1 MTVMLQISGSSMHFL
16 VENGKRY
23 KMRPFGGQTM
33 IPCDSLCIC
42 SSSHIGLMV
51 FKSSSETSMLYKI
64 NNASVAKFQIFAK
77 IYTKIEIGMHNNAID
92 AKLAQCVMP
101 I

>member
-1 MTVMLQISGSSMHFL
+1 
-16 VENGKRY
+16 
-23 KMRPFGGQTM
+23 M
-33 IPCDSLCIC
+33 IPRDSLRVC
-42 SSSHIGLMV
+42 SSSYIGLMV
-51 FKSSSETSMLYKI
+51 IKRGSFKETSMIHKI